1 MLPDCQ
7 YCKVLLHFNLDHL
20 EYAITG
26 DMNFMAA
33 FDEQTWRKKDGSAM
47 LSSGIVA
54 DLLDFSGSFKF
65 GCCLDHDCMILL
77 FKYKFHLR

>member
-1 MLPDCQ
+1 MLLLPSRTLHGKIFEMHFLNFLCIFFVLPDCQ

-33 FDEQTWRKKDGSAM
+33 FDEQTWRKKTARQ
-47 LSSGIVA
+47 
-54 DLLDFSGSFKF
+54 
-65 GCCLDHDCMILL
+65 C
-77 FKYKFHLR
+77 YLRE